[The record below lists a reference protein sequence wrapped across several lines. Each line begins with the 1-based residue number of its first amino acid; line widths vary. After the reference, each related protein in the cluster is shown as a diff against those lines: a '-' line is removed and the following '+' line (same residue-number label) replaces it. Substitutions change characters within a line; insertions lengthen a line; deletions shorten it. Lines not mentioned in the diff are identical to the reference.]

1 MDDRALTLRLIDIL
15 ARLPGWQG
23 PRRQD
28 HAGATVALFYG
39 AIDTDPDQAV
49 GVRVYADPTGGT
61 DQRTVRRA
69 QLRIRGS
76 KHEPDSADHLAGIAL
91 AVLHG
96 LSRQDGIN
104 SIIRQSFS
112 PSGADANGRE
122 ERTENYLIILDNLE
136 AFTP

>member
-1 MDDRALTLRLIDIL
+1 MDDRALTFRLIEFL
-15 ARLPGWQG
+15 AHLPGWEG
-23 PRRQD
+23 PARED
-28 HAGATVALFYG
+28 HADAVVALFYG
-39 AIDTDPDQAV
+39 AIDSEPDQAV
-49 GVRVYADPTGGT
+49 GVRVYADPSGGT

-69 QLRIRGS
+69 QLRVRG
-76 KHEPDSADHLAGIAL
+76 KPHEPDSADQLANIAL

-96 LSRQDGIN
+96 LSRQRGIN

-122 ERTENYLIILDNLE
+122 ERTENYLIILDNQE